1 MDVKKWISKN
11 GLPLLG
17 LGLAALSTIVNNKN
31 NEKAM
36 EETITKRVDKVLSD
50 KMKDSLPCIY
60 RTANLNI
67 IKQHI
72 AFCNMLF
79 F

>member
-50 KMKDSLPCIY
+50 KLKES
-60 RTANLNI
+60 
-67 IKQHI
+67 
-72 AFCNMLF
+72 
-79 F
+79 

>member
-17 LGLAALSTIVNNKN
+17 LGLAALSTIVNN

-50 KMKDSLPCIY
+50 KMKES
-60 RTANLNI
+60 
-67 IKQHI
+67 
-72 AFCNMLF
+72 
-79 F
+79 

>member
-17 LGLAALSTIVNNKN
+17 LALAALSTIVNNKN

-36 EETITKRVDKVLSD
+36 KETITKRVDKVLSD
-50 KMKDSLPCIY
+50 KMKES
-60 RTANLNI
+60 
-67 IKQHI
+67 
-72 AFCNMLF
+72 
-79 F
+79 

>member
-17 LGLAALSTIVNNKN
+17 LVLAALSTIVNNQN
-31 NEKAM
+31 YEKAM

-50 KMKDSLPCIY
+50 KMKES
-60 RTANLNI
+60 
-67 IKQHI
+67 
-72 AFCNMLF
+72 
-79 F
+79 